1 MTVDDN
7 SPILPG
13 HSRVITVTCT
23 DAAWENERLADAI
36 YDPDA
41 RFGGLFFFADTSGF
55 RHVAPIGGPLLPRF
69 T

>member
-1 MTVDDN
+1 
-7 SPILPG
+7 
-13 HSRVITVTCT
+13 
-23 DAAWENERLADAI
+23 LADAI

-55 RHVAPIGGPLLPRF
+55 RHVVAVGGPLLPRF